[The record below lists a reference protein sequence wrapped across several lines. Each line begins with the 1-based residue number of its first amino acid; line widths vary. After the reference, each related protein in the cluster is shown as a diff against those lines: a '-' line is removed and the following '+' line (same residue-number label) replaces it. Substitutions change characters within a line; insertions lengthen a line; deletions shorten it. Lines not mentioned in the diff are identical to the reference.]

1 MVSDEF
7 LKSQRGPFAVV
18 RNDDLVMKTRDGVAL
33 RADVY
38 RPQAP
43 GVYPVLVRRTPYG
56 KRLNDLAANFSEA
69 HFFASHGYLVVV
81 QDTRGRFTS
90 DGVWYPFIYE
100 ARDGYDTIEWA
111 ATLPDSSGLIGMFG
125 QSYGAISQYLAATQR
140 PPHLKTCIPVSA
152 YQLAFENFWYNS
164 GALELSW

>member
-1 MVSDEF
+1 MSDEF
-7 LKSQRGPFAVV
+7 LESQRGPFAVV

-33 RADVY
+33 RADMY
-38 RPQAP
+38 RPETP

-56 KRLNDLAANFSEA
+56 KRLNDLAADFSEA

-90 DGVWYPFIYE
+90 DGVWHPFIYE

-111 ATLPDSSGLIGMFG
+111 ATLPGSSGLVGTFG
-125 QSYGAISQYLAATQR
+125 QSYGA
-140 PPHLKTCIPVSA
+140 
-152 YQLAFENFWYNS
+152 
-164 GALELSW
+164 